1 MEEWGKGWWI
11 VGAILVALT
20 VLAFVLAFLSEGN
33 SAFLG
38 AIETRPSGP
47 SAETPIQ
54 TQPAAPPDRPETPMH
69 AAPPETP
76 VQTQREEPLEWSR
89 PRFDERA
96 DRRER
101 MVQQQIELRDIE
113 DESVLDAMRHVPRH
127 LFVPERW
134 RPSAY
139 TDQPLPIEHGQ
150 TISQPYIVAYMT
162 DLLELEPGDRVLE
175 VGTGSG
181 YQAAVL
187 SEITPYV
194 YTIEIIEPLAQEAAD
209 RLEELGYET
218 IEVKHADGYYGWPEN
233 APFDGIIVTAAAGHV
248 PPPLKEQLTSG
259 GRMVIPVGGVF
270 EVQRLILLRKDE
282 EGQIQTRSLMPVRF
296 VPMTGR
302 AQRED

>member
-1 MEEWGKGWWI
+1 M
-11 VGAILVALT
+11 
-20 VLAFVLAFLSEGN
+20 
-33 SAFLG
+33 
-38 AIETRPSGP
+38 
-47 SAETPIQ
+47 
-54 TQPAAPPDRPETPMH
+54 
-69 AAPPETP
+69 
-76 VQTQREEPLEWSR
+76 EWSR

>member
-33 SAFLG
+33 GAFLG

-54 TQPAAPPDRPETPMH
+54 TQPAAPPPRPETPMH

-76 VQTQREEPLEWSR
+76 VQTQQEEPLEWSR
-89 PRFDERA
+89 PRFGERA
-96 DRRER
+96 DRRNR

-134 RPSAY
+134 RTSAY

-218 IEVKHADGYYGWPEN
+218 IEVKHADGYYGWPEH

-248 PPPLKEQLTSG
+248 PPPLKEQLKPG

-282 EGQIQTRSLMPVRF
+282 EGQIHTRSLMPVRF

-302 AQRED
+302 AQREG